1 MLASFIAG
9 LLDCA
14 CQWSVMQY
22 VIVRPLITIVAIVC
36 QAMQILCES
45 AGFDFHYA
53 NPYLD
58 IFDAVSVL

>member
-1 MLASFIAG
+1 
-9 LLDCA
+9 
-14 CQWSVMQY
+14 MQY
-22 VIVRPLITIVAIVC
+22 VIVRPLITIVAIAC

-58 IFDAVSVL
+58 IFDAVSVV